1 MMLSVLT
8 MLFDWFNYIPF
19 MHVTVSLPPPPRC
32 WVTLN
37 SYGRH
42 LPQEVTPR
50 QSTFSRNLTIQ
61 LNSCRDYFAG

>member
-19 MHVTVSLPPPPRC
+19 MHVTVSLPPLC